1 MGTVLGA
8 GNIAMSKQAAY
19 REEMN
24 IWSKD
29 KMGCLGWG
37 TILGM
42 SHWKGGHLT
51 WRKGIKSKCK
61 GPEVGINEM
70 DVSKER

>member
-37 TILGM
+37 TSLGM
-42 SHWKGGHLT
+42 SHWKCPG
-51 WRKGIKSKCK
+51 
-61 GPEVGINEM
+61 
-70 DVSKER
+70 ERALRASARAQRWE

>member
-29 KMGCLGWG
+29 KMGCMGYG
-37 TILGM
+37 TSLGM
-42 SHWKGGHLT
+42 SHWKRGHLI
-51 WRKGIKSKCK
+51 W
-61 GPEVGINEM
+61 
-70 DVSKER
+70 ERALRASARVQRWE